1 MNAGQ
6 HDNFTKEIVTNTV
19 RLRLLSI
26 GIIHYTYLPN
36 SEVDEVEHQI
46 NHNAIIEL
54 VGKDKKYPVIID
66 GDEFVNV
73 TAEARKL
80 IRTLEPLIPVTAR
93 ALVIKSLSQRIL
105 ANFYIHFHKPIVPTK
120 IFTNYE
126 DALIYLNSLKE
137 LSHTSN

>member
-1 MNAGQ
+1 MNAEQ
-6 HDNFTKEIVTNTV
+6 SYTFTKEIVTNTV

-46 NHNAIIEL
+46 NYNAVIDL

-80 IRTLEPLIPVTAR
+80 IRTLEPLIPITAR
-93 ALVIKSLSQRIL
+93 ALIIKSLSHRIL
-105 ANFYIHFHKPIVPTK
+105 ANFYIQFHKPIVPTK

-126 DALIYLNSLKE
+126 DAFLYLKKLKE
-137 LSHTSN
+137 LSISL